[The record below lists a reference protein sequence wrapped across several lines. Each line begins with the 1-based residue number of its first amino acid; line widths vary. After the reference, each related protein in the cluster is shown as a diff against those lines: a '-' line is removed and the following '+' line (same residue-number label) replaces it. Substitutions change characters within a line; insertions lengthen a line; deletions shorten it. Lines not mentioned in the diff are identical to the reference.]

1 MAGAASRMRRSG
13 TTNCALPA
21 FAESGFDVLW
31 SVERHFNDYSFCPD
45 NLQLMSYLAAVCPN
59 VDIGTAAV
67 ILPWHDPLRVAENA
81 AVLDLLSNGRL
92 RLGLGR
98 GLARR
103 EFEAFRISMDE
114 SRERFDEAAPM
125 IVNAL
130 KTGFMEGDGKFYK
143 QPRIEIRPRPQR
155 SFEGRI
161 YAVASSE
168 DSIDSAA
175 KLGAHIVMFADRP
188 WEMRLP
194 NIE

>member
-1 MAGAASRMRRSG
+1 M
-13 TTNCALPA
+13 
-21 FAESGFDVLW
+21 
-31 SVERHFNDYSFCPD
+31 
-45 NLQLMSYLAAVCPN
+45 
-59 VDIGTAAV
+59 
-67 ILPWHDPLRVAENA
+67 
-81 AVLDLLSNGRL
+81 LSKGRL

-103 EFEAFRISMDE
+103 EFAAFRLSMDE

-130 KTGFMEGDGKFYK
+130 KTGFIEGDGKFYK
-143 QPRIEIRPRPQR
+143 QPRIEIRPRPQH
-155 SFEGRI
+155 SFDGRI

-168 DSIDSAA
+168 DSVDSAA

-194 NIE
+194 NIERGRELHRKYHGTEPPHAHADRVLRLRHQPRRRPRRRRASTRASSSRAISTTTNSSASTSRR